1 MGCEEQQERGNSI
14 HLEMTISSYIEKK
27 AGEYISEMNCSS
39 MIEEHK
45 TILKMRLE
53 RDILFKLCEEMY
65 NILTIAKYR
74 FPDESDQKPM
84 LEIVAK
90 IETGN

>member
-1 MGCEEQQERGNSI
+1 
-14 HLEMTISSYIEKK
+14 MTISKYIEKK
-27 AGEYISEMNCSS
+27 SEDYVSQDLFSNL
-39 MIEEHK
+39 IGEHK
-45 TILKMRLE
+45 KILKMQIE
-53 RDILFKLCEEMY
+53 RDILLTLCEEMY
-65 NILTIAKYR
+65 NLITIAKYR

>member
-1 MGCEEQQERGNSI
+1 
-14 HLEMTISSYIEKK
+14 MTISNYIEKK
-27 AGEYISEMNCSS
+27 SEDYVSQDLFSNL
-39 MIEEHK
+39 IGEHK
-45 TILKMRLE
+45 KILKMQIE

-65 NILTIAKYR
+65 SLISVAKYR
-74 FPDESDQKPM
+74 FPEESDQKPM